1 MVKKLDHKIF
11 NLIIMICI
19 GICLI
24 SISSISYAQETKVIY
39 GQDVETDYVSPERE
53 DDAITPNSSG
63 KLWLREN
70 NNDLFKDVRKNV
82 AQWYYIFRYICIAVM
97 LVILIVLG
105 IKLAI
110 SSIAEQKAIYKR
122 MLLDWV
128 VCFILVFM
136 VHYFMIFVQFLNESL
151 IDIFQKIS
159 DNLNLEYGLYETV
172 RSRAYDI
179 KFTVGFTGM
188 ILYMM
193 LVWFTGKY
201 VFIYAKRFITL
212 VILTIMAP
220 IIVLFY
226 GIQKIFT
233 GKSRTLAK
241 WMGEYFTNTIMQ
253 AVHAMTYAVF
263 VGNALKFSQTSLVGI
278 ILSFICLNFMGKADT
293 MFRQIFKFFDGS
305 STAEEIAQSKLS
317 DLKDD
322 VMTAVGV
329 AAAASQLRKST
340 KNSVSYHKGVLRE
353 SLNANKVGKKLLNIN
368 DSIQSAPGTAALLI
382 GSKINGAFAHKGFE
396 RDLKREEKNEEFNT
410 KIDSLDTDIA
420 SLQGRL
426 KKTENQISLEQRA
439 KFEKQLENLQK
450 ERAKLVKKQG
460 NYNTKTGVFER
471 LRVMLDPDTYL
482 EYVVDE
488 DTGDLVTNKK
498 NRRKRRMVRRRIIY
512 DSETNSYEVQGG
524 FRERLKSAKAAVFN
538 LSEDDKKVLRELTQ
552 VVKDGTIGAGAMIL
566 GVGAFADNP
575 TLGFAL
581 LATGVGKTKNFVKV
595 NDNGLKISRRK
606 RRKIAKYYL
615 NQTEK
620 TKYTDAEF
628 SSGAV
633 ANMDKAIRQLTNID
647 PSVKKMNRLY
657 AQLESGRLG
666 FAIPIIPFTLT
677 GTKGGIRNI
686 LLRATDVIR
695 QHETNITRY
704 EISVNV
710 EYAKAL
716 TKEILEECEIVCQN
730 ITTYMMHKNPARILL
745 ENQLKNGS
753 AFVANGVLYGFNDPL
768 VNGNLTREDKIRQAI
783 LQTALKKKI
792 YGFDRFNLDNKVIR
806 TELLNQLRTMSVV
819 GDKDISSDALIKRI
833 MDGTDGVV
841 GVKSILSDLST
852 NSPDFIKTKLFQSC
866 VEEYAKMNQSVGG
879 VNDLLSRAAQKS
891 IITSFRNKYFY
902 DSIGTQIQAEI
913 LDFAANSN
921 KKISDLSA
929 NDMIK
934 RINNSNPSLLE
945 ALDARVKA
953 KANGSTIEKEIEIK
967 QKQIDSTISDMVV
980 GVLVNNNITNP
991 ASIDFSI
998 IDDATIQLI
1007 KLQLLSLFGFA
1018 FKDAN
1023 NFDVSEEV
1031 ILQLMQDKINSL
1043 GKADIEKAAI
1053 NEVCAKFVSEKCNGD
1068 MSKLDDLEIRAELEQ
1083 RTAEKLK
1090 EMAETQDEKDSY
1102 EEVIE
1107 LLKGKSNSKNENDDT
1122 ISGNDIFSFE
1132 QESTANDA
1140 DEVADYPLPVVTA
1153 KCVDSKVICTFEL
1166 PSGLEDGYTI
1176 ATCKKTKSSS
1186 NENYVPNMEK
1196 IILNDI
1202 DEIACARLEKDGK
1215 HGQALVIKYPADAMN
1230 VAKSFWKD
1238 VEKSEKTETRKR
1250 ASAESKKVE
1259 NIALNV
1265 FNSVKDSDGS
1275 FDPKDVFEADE
1286 NYSGIAERIFGEQS
1300 QKLEDPDIEMEMK
1313 EFEIRSAASRVL
1325 DVADMIRGKKVRMN
1339 NEADKNKVL
1348 SMLDS
1353 ALDESDALIGMRL
1366 SYDDTEDFEKY
1377 RSSVDTLVNKLLQ
1390 MKIIDDDSDKI
1401 GIKTIPEKN
1410 KAFKKAKKQIKDGIE
1425 SIDINEIIEQWKGAN

>member
-1 MVKKLDHKIF
+1 MVKKLNHKIF

-19 GICLI
+19 GICLM

-39 GQDVETDYVSPERE
+39 GQDVETDYVPPDRE
-53 DDAITPNSSG
+53 DDAIEASSAD
-63 KLWLREN
+63 KFWLREN
-70 NNDLFKDVRKNV
+70 NNDLFQDVRRNV

-136 VHYFMIFVQFLNESL
+136 AHYFMIFVQFLNENL
-151 IDIFQKIS
+151 IHIFQKVS

-172 RSRAYDI
+172 RSRAYDV
-179 KFTVGFTGM
+179 KFTVGFSGM

-201 VFIYAKRFITL
+201 VLIYAKRFITL

-226 GIQKIFT
+226 AVQKIFT
-233 GKSRTLAK
+233 GKSKTLAK

-263 VGNALKFSQTSLVGI
+263 VGMALKLSQTSLVGV
-278 ILSFICLNFMGKADT
+278 ILSFICLNFMSKADT

-322 VMTAVGV
+322 AMTAVGV
-329 AAAASQLRKST
+329 ASVASQLRKST
-340 KNSVSYHKGVLRE
+340 KNSISYNNGVWRD
-353 SLNANKVGKKLLNIN
+353 SLNSNKFGKKLLNIN
-368 DSIQSAPGTAALLI
+368 DAIQSAPGTAALLV
-382 GSKINGAFAHKGFE
+382 GSKINGAFVHKGFE

-410 KIDSLDTDIA
+410 KIDSLDTNIA

-426 KKTENQISLEQRA
+426 ERTKNRISLEQKE
-439 KFEKQLENLQK
+439 KFEKQLEALQK

-460 NYNTKTGVFER
+460 NYNTKAGVFER

-498 NRRKRRMVRRRIIY
+498 NRRKRRMVRKRIIY
-512 DSETNSYEVQGG
+512 DAETNSYEVQGG
-524 FRERLKSAKAAVFN
+524 FKERLKSAKDAVLN

-581 LATGVGKTKNFVKV
+581 LATGVGKTKKFVTVDDK
-595 NDNGLKISRRK
+595 GLKISRRK
-606 RRKIAKYYL
+606 RKKIAKYYL

-620 TKYTDAEF
+620 TKYTNAEF

-633 ANMDKAIRQLTNID
+633 ANMDKAIRQLTNLD
-647 PSVKKMNRLY
+647 PSVEKMNRLY

-666 FAIPIIPFTLT
+666 FAIPLIPFTLT

-686 LLRATDVIR
+686 LLRGTDVIR
-695 QHETNITRY
+695 QHETNIKRY
-704 EISVNV
+704 EISVYV

-716 TKEILEECEIVCQN
+716 TKEILNECELVCEN
-730 ITTYMMHKNPARILL
+730 ITTYMMHKNSARILL

-753 AFVANGVLYGFNDPL
+753 AFVANGVLYGFNDPI

-783 LQTALKKKI
+783 LQVAIKRKI
-792 YGFDRFNLDNKVIR
+792 YSLDKFKLDNKAINS
-806 TELLNQLRTMSVV
+806 ELLKQLRTMGVV
-819 GDKDISSDALIKRI
+819 SDKDISTDTMVKQLLE
-833 MDGTDGVV
+833 GTDGVV
-841 GVKSILSDLST
+841 GVKSILTDLST

-866 VEEYAKMNQSVGG
+866 VEEYAKTNPNIAG
-879 VNDLLSRAAQKS
+879 VDDLLSRAAQKS

-902 DSIGTQIQAEI
+902 DSLGTQIQAEI
-913 LDFAANSN
+913 LNFAANSN
-921 KKISDLSA
+921 KNISDLSA
-929 NDMIK
+929 NDIIN
-934 RINNSNPSLLE
+934 RINTLNPSMLE
-945 ALDARVKA
+945 KLDAKVKA

-967 QKQIDSTISDMVV
+967 QKQIDSTISDMVI
-980 GVLVNNNITNP
+980 GVLVKNNIKDP
-991 ASIDFSI
+991 ASINFSI
-998 IDDATIQLI
+998 LNDNIIQVI
-1007 KLQLLSLFGFA
+1007 KSELLSLFSFA

-1023 NFDVSEEV
+1023 DFNVSEDV
-1031 ILQLMQDKINSL
+1031 ILKLLQDKIDSL
-1043 GKADIEKAAI
+1043 SKEDIEKATI
-1053 NEVCAKFVSEKCNGD
+1053 NEICSKFISERCDGD
-1068 MSKLDDLEIRAELEQ
+1068 ISKLEDLEIRAELEQ
-1083 RTAEKLK
+1083 LIAEKLK
-1090 EMAETQDEKDSY
+1090 DMAETQDEKDSY

-1107 LLKGKSNSKNENDDT
+1107 LLNGKSNSENGNDDT
-1122 ISGNDIFSFE
+1122 TSGNDIFSFE
-1132 QESTANDA
+1132 QESTANDP

-1153 KCVDSKVICTFEL
+1153 KCVDNKVICTFEL

-1186 NENYVPNMEK
+1186 NENYIPNMEK

-1215 HGQALVIKYPADAMN
+1215 HGQALVIKYPADAMK
-1230 VAKSFWKD
+1230 VANSFWKD

-1250 ASAESKKVE
+1250 ANAESKKVE

-1265 FNSVKDSDGS
+1265 FNSIKDSDGS
-1275 FDPKDVFEADE
+1275 FNPNDVFEDGE
-1286 NYSGIAERIFGEQS
+1286 NYSGITDRIFGEEA
-1300 QKLEDPDIEMEMK
+1300 QKLKDPDIEMEMK
-1313 EFEIRSAASRVL
+1313 EYEIRTATSRVL

-1339 NEADKNKVL
+1339 NEDDKNKVL

-1353 ALDESDALIGMRL
+1353 ALDESDALMGMRL
-1366 SYDDTEDFEKY
+1366 SYDDTEEFEKY
-1377 RSSVDTLVNKLLQ
+1377 RNSVDTLVNKLLQ
-1390 MKIIDDDSDKI
+1390 MKIIDDDCDKI

-1425 SIDINEIIEQWKGAN
+1425 SIDIDEIIDRWKGAN